1 LAIAVFLIS
10 LETHLEID
18 FYISHPSNTMKKL
31 GLASLLLLLVLFTSC
46 DKIVDAIK
54 NVTGLGGSP
63 VKVNFEGIQS
73 FEESNQHRES
83 LFKKITGSD
92 QSEDSKTE
100 NLNALDSLYWGHV
113 SSLLSSGRSAI
124 LDSPA
129 RASEKLDKVLNL
141 KRDYQKDE
149 YAGIKSPEVEQII
162 SKQLS
167 QLEADIVS
175 LRHEQAW
182 DTRLKKLEEEVKKFG
197 KINFT
202 GQFGETPLSE
212 EVLVID
218 SLESNELGD
227 VKQIIYTVKY
237 TKIYKGTG
245 KIFKYQVDGQGEWKV
260 SSKMNQ
266 SLLTIENLCPQ
277 CYSERRIN

>member
-1 LAIAVFLIS
+1 
-10 LETHLEID
+10 
-18 FYISHPSNTMKKL
+18 MKKL
-31 GLASLLLLLVLFTSC
+31 GLASLLLIIFASC
-46 DKIVDAIK
+46 
-54 NVTGLGGSP
+54 GGE
-63 VKVNFEGIQS
+63 KVEVRFEGLQS
-73 FEESNQHRES
+73 FQELKEHREL
-83 LFKKITGSD
+83 LFSKINESD
-92 QSEDSKTE
+92 QEGEAKTE
-100 NLNALDSLYWGHV
+100 NLRNLDSLYWQQAII
-113 SSLLSSGRSAI
+113 LLSKGREVILKSPNRASKKLGEI
-124 LDSPA
+124 LDLKKDFE
-129 RASEKLDKVLNL
+129 ASEYPGV
-141 KRDYQKDE
+141 
-149 YAGIKSPEVEQII
+149 KSPEVEQII

-167 QLEADIVS
+167 QLDADIVS

-182 DTRLKKLEEEVKKFG
+182 DNRLKTLEEEVEKFG

>member
-1 LAIAVFLIS
+1 
-10 LETHLEID
+10 
-18 FYISHPSNTMKKL
+18 MKKL
-31 GLASLLLLLVLFTSC
+31 GLTSLFLLLILFTSC
-46 DKIVDAIK
+46 DRIVDAIK
-54 NVTGLGGSP
+54 KVTGLGDSP
-63 VKVNFEGIQS
+63 VEINFEGIQS

-83 LFKKITGSD
+83 LFKEITDSD
-92 QSEDSKTE
+92 QAEDAKTE
-100 NLNALDSLYWGHV
+100 NLKRLDSLYWGQV

-124 LDSPA
+124 LDSPT
-129 RASEKLDKVLNL
+129 RASEKLGNILEL
-141 KRDYQKDE
+141 KTDYQTHE

-167 QLEADIVS
+167 QLEADIVT
-175 LRHEQAW
+175 LKHIQAW
-182 DTRLKKLEEEVKKFG
+182 DNRRKTLEEEVIKFG

-212 EVLVID
+212 EVAVLD

-227 VKQIIYTVKY
+227 VYQIIYTVKY

-245 KIFKYQVDGQGEWKV
+245 NFFKYQVEGQGQWKV

-266 SLLTIENLCPQ
+266 SFLTIENLCPQ